1 MIVPYIYRDTLLK
14 IDKISVSYGDRQILR
29 DLSAEVKDIYIEGRT
44 TGQIVAF
51 LGPSGMGKT
60 TLFRIIAGL
69 ERPTSGQV
77 LVGTQGSFAPVRV
90 GQVGVVAQNYPL
102 FAHRTV
108 LGNLCR
114 PLVEH
119 GIKNPEPVAME
130 ALKDFE
136 IEDKAHLYPCQLSG
150 GQKQRVAILQ
160 MILCGERTILMDEP
174 FSGLDLIKLE
184 KAFELIQKAAN
195 LDDLNT
201 IIVVTHD
208 VTAAVSIADHIWM
221 LGRDRDAQ
229 GNIIPGA
236 RIVETYDLLERGLCY
251 EKGAVTN
258 PRFAETIREIKERFR
273 TL

>member
-1 MIVPYIYRDTLLK
+1 VLVPYTYRDTILK
-14 IDKISVSYGDRQILR
+14 IDNVCVSYDGRPILKNVC
-29 DLSAEVKDIYIEGRT
+29 AEIRDIYIPGRV

-51 LGPSGMGKT
+51 LGPSGIGKT
-60 TLFRIIAGL
+60 TLFRNLAGL
-69 ERPTSGQV
+69 ERPTSGQI
-77 LVGTQGSFAPVRV
+77 LLARQDGLAPVQV

-108 LGNLCR
+108 LGNLMQ
-114 PLVEH
+114 PLRQH
-119 GIKNPEPVAME
+119 GDKNAKDVAME
-130 ALKDFE
+130 ALRQFE

-160 MILCGERTILMDEP
+160 MILCKEKLILMDEP

-184 KAFELIQKAAN
+184 KACELIQQAAN

-208 VTAAVSIADHIWM
+208 VTAAVSIADHIWL

-236 RIVETYDLLERGLCY
+236 RIMETVDLLERGLCY
-251 EKGAVTN
+251 EQGAVTN
-258 PRFAETIREIKERFR
+258 PKFMETVREIKERFR